1 MRRMITRLLLAKLI
15 PMAIGYVTKTFR
27 KNRAAAKQ
35 PKQAHPSN
43 TEALNNDEHYTLEDN
58 G

>member
-15 PMAIGYVTKTFR
+15 PMAIGYVTKAFR

-35 PKQAHPSN
+35 NQA
-43 TEALNNDEHYTLEDN
+43 EALNNNEAPALEDK

>member
-1 MRRMITRLLLAKLI
+1 MITRLLLAKLI

-27 KNRAAAKQ
+27 KNRAEAKQ

-43 TEALNNDEHYTLEDN
+43 TEALNNDEHYALEDN

>member
-1 MRRMITRLLLAKLI
+1 
-15 PMAIGYVTKTFR
+15 MAISFVTKAFR

-35 PKQAHPSN
+35 SNPNQAE
-43 TEALNNDEHYTLEDN
+43 TLNNKEAPVLEDN

>member
-15 PMAIGYVTKTFR
+15 PVAISFVTKAFR
-27 KNRAAAKQ
+27 KKRAAAKQ
-35 PKQAHPSN
+35 PKPNH
-43 TEALNNDEHYTLEDN
+43 TEALNNNEAPALEDN

>member
-15 PMAIGYVTKTFR
+15 PMAIGYVTKAFR
-27 KNRAAAKQ
+27 KNRAAAKHA
-35 PKQAHPSN
+35 KQNQA
-43 TEALNNDEHYTLEDN
+43 EVLNNNETPALEDK